1 MKILSLHVDYI
12 KFRPLKKAL
21 KSIPN
26 LEEKDK
32 SEKNVK
38 DALAILASVEKSDSD
53 VDSVV
58 KKLVSEVKEIAKQ
71 VKTKNIV
78 LYPYAHLSKNL
89 ASPEIAMEVL
99 DKAEKMLEKEKFSVS
114 RAPFGYYKEFE
125 LKVKGH
131 PLAELSREINSEGNI
146 AKTEEKFDSKKLLRE
161 ISKSKLDTS
170 KLKDN
175 DHRIVGQ
182 QMDLFSFNEVAPGM
196 VFWHNNGMIIRNEL
210 INFWREIH
218 RESGYKEILTPQMM
232 DSKLWKISGHWEK
245 YKENNFVSEYEG
257 RPFLLKPMNCPGG
270 MIVYKANPKSYK
282 DLPLRVSEMGIVHR
296 VELSGVLS
304 GLFRLIQ
311 FTQDDA
317 HIFCADEKQVKDEIK
332 GIVELINFFYKR
344 FNLEFDHVE
353 LSTRP
358 EKRIGTD
365 KMWDNAEKILEDT
378 LKNLKVKYKI
388 NKGDGAFY
396 GPKIDFHV
404 KDSLNRTW
412 QVSTIQLDFSM
423 PERFELEYTDKNN
436 KRKMPLMLHRV
447 IYGSLE
453 RFIGILLE
461 HSNGR
466 LPTWLAPI
474 QMRVLSF
481 TDRNV
486 NHSKKIIEKLGKEIP
501 NLRIDADFRNTT
513 MQGKVKDAELMRIP
527 YIIVIGD
534 KEEKENALAVRVR
547 GDKKI
552 QTFKVEDFIKKIK
565 EEIEER
571 K

>member
-1 MKILSLHVDYI
+1 M
-12 KFRPLKKAL
+12 R
-21 KSIPN
+21 
-26 LEEKDK
+26 
-32 SEKNVK
+32 
-38 DALAILASVEKSDSD
+38 
-53 VDSVV
+53 
-58 KKLVSEVKEIAKQ
+58 
-71 VKTKNIV
+71 
-78 LYPYAHLSKNL
+78 
-89 ASPEIAMEVL
+89 
-99 DKAEKMLEKEKFSVS
+99 
-114 RAPFGYYKEFE
+114 
-125 LKVKGH
+125 
-131 PLAELSREINSEGNI
+131 
-146 AKTEEKFDSKKLLRE
+146 
-161 ISKSKLDTS
+161 
-170 KLKDN
+170 
-175 DHRIVGQ
+175 
-182 QMDLFSFNEVAPGM
+182 
-196 VFWHNNGMIIRNEL
+196 
-210 INFWREIH
+210 
-218 RESGYKEILTPQMM
+218 
-232 DSKLWKISGHWEK
+232 
-245 YKENNFVSEYEG
+245 
-257 RPFLLKPMNCPGG
+257 